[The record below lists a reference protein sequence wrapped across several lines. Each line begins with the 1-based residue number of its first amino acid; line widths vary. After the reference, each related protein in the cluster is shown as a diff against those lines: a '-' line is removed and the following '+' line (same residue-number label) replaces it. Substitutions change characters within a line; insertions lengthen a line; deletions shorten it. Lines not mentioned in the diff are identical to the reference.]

1 MTEAQEKAVFGTFW
15 KWLARKDSSDTS
27 VAAAK
32 AVDSKGLE
40 KQVYDIIAC
49 FRGDGCI
56 QDDVLNELSWLP
68 YSSVTARFAALKR
81 KGLVQLTGEKRL
93 GRSGKQQAV
102 MVAVTNQGN

>member
-1 MTEAQEKAVFGTFW
+1 MTEAQERVVFGTFW

-40 KQVYDIIAC
+40 KQVYDMIVC
-49 FRGDGCI
+49 FGKDGCI
-56 QDDVLNELSWLP
+56 QDEVLNEMSWLP

-81 KGLVQLTGEKRL
+81 KGLVQLTGEKRV

-102 MVAVTNQGN
+102 MVAVVN